1 MLFAA
6 HESFHI
12 REGWLRKG
20 LLGIERN
27 PYLFSEE
34 HAGDELGVGRN
45 MVAAI
50 RYWLQAAGLAVG
62 VSENTSGKRTVRL
75 EETPLASLSRRYDP
89 YFEDEG
95 TLWLLHYHLATNFQQ
110 TPSWSWFFNRFGVRH
125 FTQDLF
131 LTHLQRFVETN
142 AKQKVSPRSL
152 EKDCRCFVR
161 TYART
166 VEKTGAVSPE
176 ESFDCPL
183 SSLNLLEHLP
193 KTKSYRLLAPHEES
207 LPELIVAYALVRMR
221 EGIPLMNNEVS
232 FRDALYG
239 EGSPGRIF
247 NLDPEALY
255 SYLIRLDERH
265 EKFVTFT
272 RTAGLNL
279 ITLHTQD
286 SKVVLE
292 RYYSSIGG
300 DA

>member
-20 LLGIERN
+20 LLGVDRN
-27 PYLFSEE
+27 PYLFSDE
-34 HAGDELGVGRN
+34 HAGDKLGVGRN
-45 MVAAI
+45 MVSAI
-50 RYWLQAAGLAVG
+50 RYWLQAAGLAVA
-62 VSENTSGKRTVRL
+62 VSENTNGKRSVRF
-75 EETPLASLSRRYDP
+75 EETPFAQLVRYYDP

-95 TLWLLHYHLATNFQQ
+95 TLWLLHYHLATNLQQ
-110 TPSWSWFFNRFGVRH
+110 ATSWSWFFNRFGVRH

-142 AKQKVSPRSL
+142 AKRKVSPRSL
-152 EKDCRCFVR
+152 EKDFRCFVR

-166 VEKTGAVSPE
+166 VEKAGTVSPE

-183 SSLNLLEHLP
+183 STLNLLEYLP

-221 EGIPLMNNEVS
+221 AGMPLMNNEVT

-239 EGSPGRIF
+239 EGSPGRMF
-247 NLDPEALY
+247 NLDPESLY
-255 SYLIRLDERH
+255 GYLSRLDEQP
-265 EKFVTFT
+265 EKLVSFT

-279 ITLHTQD
+279 ITLHTLDPQA
-286 SKVVLE
+286 VLT
-292 RYYSSIGG
+292 RYYCSFGG
-300 DA
+300 EA

>member
-20 LLGIERN
+20 VLGIERD
-27 PYLFSEE
+27 PHLFWEE

-45 MVAAI
+45 MVSAI
-50 RYWLQAAGLAVG
+50 RYWLQATGLAEA
-62 VSENTSGKRTVRL
+62 VSEKTNGKRTTHFKETSFARL
-75 EETPLASLSRRYDP
+75 VMRDDP

-95 TLWLLHYHLATNFQQ
+95 TLWLLHYHLATNLQQ
-110 TPSWSWFFNRFGVRH
+110 ATTWSWFFNRFGVRH

-142 AKQKVSPRSL
+142 AKRKIASRSL
-152 EKDCRCFVR
+152 EKDFRCFIR

-166 VEKTGAVSPE
+166 VEKTGHVSPE

-183 SSLNLLEHLP
+183 SSLNLLEYLP

-207 LPELIVAYALVRMR
+207 LPEMIVAYALVRMR
-221 EGIPLMNNEVS
+221 AGMPLMNNEVP

-247 NLDPEALY
+247 NLDPESLY
-255 SYLIRLDERH
+255 GYLIRLDEH
-265 EKFVTFT
+265 QEKFVTFT

-279 ITLHTQD
+279 ITLHTRDPQI
-286 SKVVLE
+286 VLT
-292 RYYSSIGG
+292 RYYSSLRGEE
-300 DA
+300 